1 MFKVKV
7 VLHLLQVFPN
17 LFSVNCGIDSG
28 PPGVEVVNNL
38 ALKMHE
44 LNSANGALHLLV
56 VLILELLEVS
66 VAFFVHGVRVV
77 AGELHDL
84 F

>member
-1 MFKVKV
+1 
-7 VLHLLQVFPN
+7 
-17 LFSVNCGIDSG
+17 
-28 PPGVEVVNNL
+28 
-38 ALKMHE
+38 MHE
-44 LNSANGALHLLV
+44 LNSANGAIHLLV
-56 VLILELLEVS
+56 VLFLELLEVY